1 MDYRGKFEIIKLI
14 DMDYQGKFEFFC
26 FT

>member
-1 MDYRGKFEIIKLI
+1 MDYQGKFEIIKLI
-14 DMDYQGKFEFFC
+14 DMDYQGKFDFFC